1 MNKTIR
7 VLVVDDSVLA
17 RTMITQ
23 GLAKS
28 PRIEIVGTAFNAV
41 DALAKVA
48 QVKPDVI
55 TSDIEMPGM
64 NGMEFL
70 KKLLPKYPL
79 PVILVS
85 SLNLRVFDALSAG
98 AVDFVRKPEP
108 GQNEAFIAALTQ
120 KVIAAAGA
128 KVHSQRA
135 PAGSEAL
142 PGSGDHRAG
151 GLHGRH
157 GGHAGGIEA
166 PARRH
171 PGDADRPA
179 HAHGLYRHVR
189 RPAEPPVPDGGAGG
203 QER

>member
-1 MNKTIR
+1 MWSMNKTIR

-41 DALAKVA
+41 DALSKVA

-108 GQNEAFIAALTQ
+108 GQNEVFITALTRRSLRPRGQ
-120 KVIAAAGA
+120 RCAG
-128 KVHSQRA
+128 
-135 PAGSEAL
+135 
-142 PGSGDHRAG
+142 HR
-151 GLHGRH
+151 RCQW
-157 GGHAGGIEA
+157 
-166 PARRH
+166 PF
-171 PGDADRPA
+171 PTRPCW
-179 HAHGLYRHVR
+179 
-189 RPAEPPVPDGGAGG
+189 G
-203 QER
+203 QSPLWTR